1 MRARLHS
8 ERGRRGG
15 HTLRPLRLD
24 EHEIRRSNVNR
35 RDDWD
40 FERDTAFAMD
50 CLLPWTKELLD
61 SGGRPTID
69 SFEAFRWLDT
79 RAPGVYA
86 CLAIK
91 KDKSG
96 RIIAVH
102 MKCTHLNDEKSK
114 KEASLPSQN
123 SPFHIFIQTTDP
135 DQEDLELKWLTL
147 AVGMPYIRETQAD
160 EYLAAWYYQ
169 LEAMLASAL
178 GSFDEK
184 SNDYKF
190 RGMQWWPFDS
200 ADTTEAWKGA
210 DHHCSIR
217 DIWAKR
223 PTMRTEDEIAER
235 EAAARV
241 VETTRVRK
249 RQRAAVEGNMYLC
262 THTGC
267 EREQRGRGFGSIQ
280 ALEGHH
286 AWHNRDIAIAEDRY
300 LCKMTGCDRAISGR
314 GLATPLAL
322 Q

>member
-1 MRARLHS
+1 
-8 ERGRRGG
+8 
-15 HTLRPLRLD
+15 
-24 EHEIRRSNVNR
+24 
-35 RDDWD
+35 
-40 FERDTAFAMD
+40 MD

-96 RIIAVH
+96 RIIAVRI
-102 MKCTHLNDEKSK
+102 KVGCAWSFEGARGLKARQCTHLNDEKSK
-114 KEASLPSQN
+114 KETVPSTSLSK
-123 SPFHIFIQTTDP
+123 TTDP
-135 DQEDLELKWLTL
+135 DQEDLKLKWLTL
-147 AVGMPYIRETQAD
+147 AVGMPYVRETQAD
-160 EYLAAWYYQ
+160 EYLVAWYYQ

-178 GSFDEK
+178 GSLDEK

-190 RGMQWWPFDS
+190 RGMQWWPFDP
-200 ADTTEAWKGA
+200 ADTPEPWKGA

-217 DIWAKR
+217 DLWAKR
-223 PTMRTEDEIAER
+223 PTMRTEDEIAEWG
-235 EAAARV
+235 AAARV

-249 RQRAAVEGNMYLC
+249 QQRAAVEGNMYFC
-262 THTGC
+262 TYTGC

>member
-1 MRARLHS
+1 
-8 ERGRRGG
+8 
-15 HTLRPLRLD
+15 
-24 EHEIRRSNVNR
+24 
-35 RDDWD
+35 
-40 FERDTAFAMD
+40 MD
-50 CLLPWTKELLD
+50 CLLPWTKELLN
-61 SGGRPTID
+61 SGRRPTID
-69 SFEAFRWLDT
+69 SFEAFRWLDA

-86 CLAIK
+86 CLAMK

-96 RIIAVH
+96 RIIAVR
-102 MKCTHLNDEKSK
+102 MKVGCAWSFEGGLKARQRTHLNDEQSK
-114 KEASLPSQN
+114 KD
-123 SPFHIFIQTTDP
+123 PFHMFIQSTDP

-147 AVGMPYIRETQAD
+147 AVGIPFIRETQAD
-160 EYLAAWYYQ
+160 EYLAARYYQ

-178 GSFDEK
+178 GSLHEK
-184 SNDYKF
+184 SDDYKF

-223 PTMRTEDEIAER
+223 PTMRIEDEIAER

-249 RQRAAVEGNMYLC
+249 QQRAAVEGNMYLC

-280 ALEGHH
+280 ALQGHH
-286 AWHNRDIAIAEDRY
+286 AWHNRDVAIAEDRH
-300 LCKMTGCDRAISGR
+300 LCTITGCDRAILGH

-322 Q
+322 QQHMVFHFKLGNDAYLCTYDQCGRSQAGKGFKTL